1 MYNRFSNTVIS
12 VFDTVLLVMQNA
24 YGRLDP
30 FTVSTG
36 EFAGVMF
43 WFFYVR
49 YQKTIFC
56 LSLGFQLFEKFNN
69 FGVINVSCLESVNFL

>member
-12 VFDTVLLVMQNA
+12 VFDTVLLVMQKA
-24 YGRLDP
+24 YGRPDP

-43 WFFYVR
+43 WIFLC
-49 YQKTIFC
+49 TI
-56 LSLGFQLFEKFNN
+56 SKNN
-69 FGVINVSCLESVNFL
+69 FLFVARIWIVWEI